1 MYSQLV
7 LLILVISLILAA
19 IRELGLLT
27 PAIPRARLE
36 GRKAILAARAGETF
50 PAPLPALRAARQLS
64 HAVAAHT
71 GAKPE
76 PCVLM
81 QARACIPAVQT
92 TPYALDRLR
101 AYESI
106 DISQL
111 RLLRLRPGRYAT
123 VRLPGPRQLALR
135 RSQGALRRW
144 GAEDALFLFQMGGEV
159 DVICDPDFDLEG

>member
-1 MYSQLV
+1 MYSRFLLLALV
-7 LLILVISLILAA
+7 LGSVLAA
-19 IRELGLLT
+19 ARELGLLT
-27 PAIPRARLE
+27 SAIPRARLE
-36 GRKAILAARAGETF
+36 GRKAILAARAGDTF

-64 HAVAAHT
+64 QAVATHT
-71 GAKPE
+71 GARPA

-101 AYESI
+101 AYDSV

-144 GAEDALFLFQMGGEV
+144 GAEDALFLFQRGGGI
-159 DVICDPDFDLEG
+159 DVVCDPDFDLEV